1 MLQLSHKLLQADT
14 LGDKKNHTLLLNKT
28 FYKQNEFLNA
38 SFLRA
43 YTNNQFKISKLYL
56 TIARYALFSL

>member
-38 SFLRA
+38 CFLRA
-43 YTNNQFKISKLYL
+43 YSNNQFKISKLYL
-56 TIARYALFSL
+56 TITRYALLSL